1 MEVYDNSRALKETVT
16 GWQAAGDIVA
26 FVPTMGNLHQGH
38 IALVDVA
45 RERAQ
50 RIVVSIFVNPL
61 QFGPQE
67 DYLSYPRTGD
77 EDRALLI
84 EAGVDALYLPTVD
97 EIYPYGD
104 QAATFVE
111 VPEMSGILCGAFRPG
126 HFRGVATVVAKLFN
140 LVRPDIAVFG
150 AKDYQQLLVIRHMT
164 ADLCFPMEIVPCPT
178 GREDDGL
185 AMSSRN
191 RYLGA
196 EERKIAPIL
205 YQSLKAAAQRVE
217 DGSRDFEKIQLQE
230 VEKLAHADFRLEY
243 FEIRDAHTLAR
254 PQPGCVELVIV
265 AAAWLGRARL
275 IDNIRVSL

>member
-1 MEVYDNSRALKETVT
+1 MEIYEHSGKLREAVK
-16 GWQAAGDIVA
+16 GWHAADEVVA

-38 IALVDVA
+38 MALVDMA

-67 DYLSYPRTGD
+67 DYLSYPRTAED
-77 EDRALLI
+77 DRALL
-84 EAGVDALYLPTVD
+84 EGAGVDALFMPTVD
-97 EIYPYGD
+97 EIYPYGE
-104 QAATFVE
+104 QGATFVE
-111 VPEMSGILCGAFRPG
+111 VPDMSGILCGAFRPG

-140 LVRPDIAVFG
+140 LVRPDLAVFG

-164 ADLCFPMEIVPCPT
+164 ADLCFPIEIVACPT

-191 RYLGA
+191 RYLSDEERDIAPVLYRALESAAAKVKEGARDFTDIQA
-196 EERKIAPIL
+196 EEVE
-205 YQSLKAAAQRVE
+205 SL
-217 DGSRDFEKIQLQE
+217 S
-230 VEKLAHADFRLEY
+230 HAGFRPEY
-243 FEIRDAHTLAR
+243 FEIRDAETLAK
-254 PQPGCVELVIV
+254 PDTACTEFVIV

-275 IDNIRVSL
+275 IDNLRVSL

>member
-1 MEVYDNSRALKETVT
+1 MDTYHSSRELKEAIA
-16 GWQAAGDIVA
+16 GWQAAGDTVA

-77 EDRALLI
+77 EDTALLV
-84 EAGVDALYLPTVD
+84 EAGVDALYMPTVD

-104 QAATFVE
+104 KAATFVE

-140 LVRPDIAVFG
+140 LVRPDLAVFG

-164 ADLCFPMEIVPCPT
+164 ADLCFPIEIVPCPT

-191 RYLGA
+191 RYLSD
-196 EERKIAPIL
+196 EERKIAPAL
-205 YQSLKAAAQRVE
+205 YQSLQDAAQRVE
-217 DGSRDFEKIQLQE
+217 SGSWNFEKIQSQE
-230 VEKLAHADFRLEY
+230 VEKLAHADFRPEY

-254 PQPGCVELVIV
+254 PEPGCVELVIV

-275 IDNIRVSL
+275 IDNILVSL

>member
-1 MEVYDNSRALKETVT
+1 MDTYHSSRDLKEAVA
-16 GWQAAGDIVA
+16 GWQAADEIVA

-77 EDRALLI
+77 EDKALLV
-84 EAGVDALYLPTVD
+84 EAGVDALYMPTVD
-97 EIYPYGD
+97 EIYPYGER
-104 QAATFVE
+104 AATFVE

-150 AKDYQQLLVIRHMT
+150 AKDYQQLLVIRHMS
-164 ADLCFPMEIVPCPT
+164 ADLCFPIEIVPCPT
-178 GREDDGL
+178 GREEDGL

-191 RYLGA
+191 RYLSS
-196 EERKIAPIL
+196 EERQVAPRL
-205 YQSLKAAAQRVE
+205 YQSLKSAAQRVE
-217 DGSRDFEKIQLQE
+217 DGSREFERIQLE
-230 VEKLAHADFRLEY
+230 EAERLAHVDFRPEY

-254 PQPGCVELVIV
+254 PESDCSELVIL

-275 IDNIRVSL
+275 IDNLRISL

>member
-1 MEVYDNSRALKETVT
+1 MQIYEYSGKLREAVK
-16 GWQAAGDIVA
+16 GWHAAGEIVA

-38 IALVDVA
+38 MALVDLA

-67 DYLSYPRTGD
+67 DYLSYPRTAED
-77 EDRALLI
+77 DRALL
-84 EAGVDALYLPTVD
+84 EGAGVDALFMPTVD
-97 EIYPYGD
+97 EIYPYGE
-104 QAATFVE
+104 QGATFVE
-111 VPEMSGILCGAFRPG
+111 VPDMSGILCGAFRPG

-140 LVRPDIAVFG
+140 LVRPDLAVFG

-164 ADLCFPMEIVPCPT
+164 ADLCFPIEIVACPT

-191 RYLGA
+191 RYLGD
-196 EERKIAPIL
+196 EEREIAPLL
-205 YQSLKAAAQRVE
+205 YRTLESAAGKVK
-217 DGSRDFEKIQLQE
+217 DGTRDFTAIQAAE
-230 VEKLAHADFRLEY
+230 VESLSHAGFRPEY
-243 FEIRDAHTLAR
+243 FEIRDAETLAKPDTAR
-254 PQPGCVELVIV
+254 TELVIV

-275 IDNIRVSL
+275 SDNLRVSL